1 MFANRPGESVHRQ
14 FTDHNRVREFT
25 RWLSVTP
32 MTTPTDCANL
42 STSPRKRSPRPASS
56 LHTTRQTR
64 FETEG
69 VAIEAPPISATL
81 SKYGLQVDCRIPQQG
96 LAMPTS
102 EAFVDDRPDLR
113 ADPPVSRQQMLFSSS
128 DPTQRTLE
136 DKPASLRFLFQE

>member
-1 MFANRPGESVHRQ
+1 
-14 FTDHNRVREFT
+14 VREFT

-56 LHTTRQTR
+56 LHTTQQTR

-69 VAIEAPPISATL
+69 VAIEAPPIATTL
-81 SKYGLQVDCRIPQQG
+81 IKYGLQIDCPIPQRR
-96 LAMPTS
+96 LAIPTS

-113 ADPPVSRQQMLFSSS
+113 ADTLVSRQQMLFPST
-128 DPTQRTLE
+128 DPNQRTLE
-136 DKPASLRFLFQE
+136 DKPASLRFLF

>member
-1 MFANRPGESVHRQ
+1 MFANRPEGVRSPAVYRSQLGEGG
-14 FTDHNRVREFT
+14 T
-25 RWLSVTP
+25 RWPSVTP

-69 VAIEAPPISATL
+69 VSIETPPIEATL
-81 SKYGLQVDCRIPQQG
+81 TKYGLQVDCRITQRR

-113 ADPPVSRQQMLFSSS
+113 ADSPVSRQQMHFPST

>member
-1 MFANRPGESVHRQ
+1 
-14 FTDHNRVREFT
+14 
-25 RWLSVTP
+25 

-69 VAIEAPPISATL
+69 VAIEAPPIAATL
-81 SKYGLQVDCRIPQQG
+81 IKYGLQIDCPIPQRR
-96 LAMPTS
+96 LAIPTS

-113 ADPPVSRQQMLFSSS
+113 ADTLVSRQQMLFPST
-128 DPTQRTLE
+128 DPNQRTLE